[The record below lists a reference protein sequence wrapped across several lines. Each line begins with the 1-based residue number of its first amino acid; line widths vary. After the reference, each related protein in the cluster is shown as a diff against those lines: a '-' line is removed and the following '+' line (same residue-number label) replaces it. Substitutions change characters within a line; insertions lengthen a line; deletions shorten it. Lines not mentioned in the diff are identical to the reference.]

1 MLAKIL
7 RSCVLVLAA
16 GTAASSWAV
25 TNESVTRDADNVDS
39 VTTGLAARA
48 RTDVQIRRIRS
59 LIIQRTGDREA
70 AYRELERLQKNLRG
84 EK

>member
-1 MLAKIL
+1 MLAKSL
-7 RSCVLVLAA
+7 CVLSVFFAITTTPALAVSQE
-16 GTAASSWAV
+16 T
-25 TNESVTRDADNVDS
+25 VTRDAEKVDS

-48 RTDVQIRRIRS
+48 RTDVQIRRIRNM
-59 LIIQRTGDREA
+59 IINRQGDRET